1 MEKQWVNSE
10 EKNQKKKEKN
20 TSRWWYF
27 QEKLKKNSFNM
38 LCFVLWVN
46 YTDIVKIKNIKK
58 YKTEGKNRWKQQYRK
73 ITIIVLIHILGN
85 NYLCF
90 FFFFFGGGVA
100 FCFSSPY
107 LICMVQILIPDIR
120 KWPHLLCKWRK
131 RKDRN
136 SLSHTLLILSLYTL
150 ALDRKLMNWKSF
162 LMGLMLFVVSTKS
175 VSHSGTRFSCM
186 DLHY

>member
-1 MEKQWVNSE
+1 MKATIQ
-10 EKNQKKKEKN
+10 KNN
-20 TSRWWYF
+20 HY
-27 QEKLKKNSFNM
+27 
-38 LCFVLWVN
+38 CFD
-46 YTDIVKIKNIKK
+46 TH
-58 YKTEGKNRWKQQYRK
+58 TWKQLSM
-73 ITIIVLIHILGN
+73 LIFLG
-85 NYLCF
+85 

-136 SLSHTLLILSLYTL
+136 SLSHTLLIISLYTL
-150 ALDRKLMNWKSF
+150 ALDRKLMNWKPF

-175 VSHSGTRFSCM
+175 MSHSGTWFSCM